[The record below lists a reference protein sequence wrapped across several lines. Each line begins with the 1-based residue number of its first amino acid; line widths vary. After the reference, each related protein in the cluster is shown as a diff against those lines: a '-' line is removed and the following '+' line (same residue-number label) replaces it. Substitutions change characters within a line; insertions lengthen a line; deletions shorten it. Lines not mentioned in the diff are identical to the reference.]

1 MTKRKPKP
9 EFLPEPEVE
18 PVLEAKELAKDYGD
32 QLGLDPTTLR
42 IGAGELVL
50 LVGPNGAGKSTFL
63 GLCAGLLEPTG
74 GEALVTGA
82 EVGSMA
88 ARAATSVIPDDPV
101 LYDDLSVWEHAQY
114 VARLHHVDDWEPLG
128 EELLHRLGL
137 EQRRDDLPSR
147 FSRGLRQKTSLLL
160 GLLRPADLLL
170 IDEPF
175 VGLDSPG
182 QATLVELLEEI
193 VAAGVTA
200 VVSSHQLDLADR
212 ASRCVG
218 LRDGAVVHDGEA
230 SRDVVRDLT
239 GG

>member
-1 MTKRKPKP
+1 MAKRKPKP
-9 EFLPEPEVE
+9 EFLPEPEAE

-114 VARLHHVDDWEPLG
+114 VARLHHVEEWEPLG
-128 EELLHRLGL
+128 EELLERLGL
-137 EQRRDDLPSR
+137 AHRRDDLPSR

-160 GLLRPADLLL
+160 GLLRPAELLL

-175 VGLDSPG
+175 VGLDSSG
-182 QATLVELLEEI
+182 QATLVELLEEV

-218 LRDGAVVHDGEA
+218 LRDGSIVHDGPA
-230 SRDVVRDLT
+230 SRDIVRDLT